1 MQFGILAKHMFNTVL
16 SLSIFLIVEAMLAI
30 NPVCERLMP
39 IYYTQYDIASC
50 EYDAMLFLINALNH
64 LYVISCHIH
73 HVAMNM
79 AKSNYA
85 ITRIC

>member
-1 MQFGILAKHMFNTVL
+1 MQYGILAKHMFDTVL
-16 SLSIFLIVEAMLAI
+16 SLYIFLSVETMLVI

-50 EYDAMLFLINALNH
+50 EYDAMLFSTNALNH
-64 LYVISCHIH
+64 LYVTSCHIH

-79 AKSNYA
+79 ANSNYA
-85 ITRIC
+85 IFI